1 MTFDLK
7 LSLSKTDSSGVQI
20 RFIRFMLA
28 MMAAIM
34 SYRFNSNASS
44 LLEPAS
50 STGKVWTEHQQ
61 CTPWESITDVSF
73 STTMDQMLER
83 HESTA
88 SIVDSCQQMMQEG
101 ESVLKDQQEPTS
113 VLDLQTSPG
122 DSLLTA
128 SISSERS
135 FNSPSETVTAY
146 RNSLATVAEILHQE
160 HQGDSTFARESAGEP
175 NATLEQDIMAWMDF
189 MGEPTS
195 ASSMDL
201 AVPEFQ
207 SQSATCQMLQQKLAS
222 KPVTIPHTNQQV
234 CAMTD
239 FGLETIVYPS
249 IQYVTGD
256 QEIMQTEK
264 PGESVSFNR
273 LEISQ
278 LLSDAPGHHQ
288 RSPSADGVSALVPM
302 VLESLST
309 LPADHTQLQ
318 KYTIVPTAELL
329 RLLSSSQHQHHQ
341 AAPISA
347 SLPKPAEME
356 ACQSSLS
363 RGASL
368 PISSSS
374 NLYSSQVV
382 VPGGGPRGYT
392 SRWPPCSS
400 SAPLREPEEENRLQL
415 VHTLLACAGA
425 IESQDASIAKP
436 MLASLKSNSNPC
448 GDSMQR
454 IALYFADALSERL
467 AIDMASNS
475 LTHITNSSIK
485 ILEPRKSDLEF
496 DLAYQAYY
504 ESLPFQKFSHF
515 TANQAIL
522 EAVADKPS
530 VHVVDLNIRQGL
542 QWPGFIQSLAMLPK
556 GPPRLRITAVETNV
570 AIARLTGKR
579 LTEFAHSLHVPFDFD
594 LVPEKVEHLHHGM
607 IHMREGEILAVN
619 CADIL
624 HSLLRTQG
632 RLQALLC
639 TIRRLNP
646 MVVSLLE
653 VDANLNMPSFR
664 SRFVDALHYYCAIF
678 DSLEATLDRRSAER
692 LRIESLL
699 FGSEIRSI
707 VACEGASRRVRHVR
721 AEAWQSF
728 FRQAGFH
735 ELPLSQYA
743 TDQADMLLGLFEA
756 AGNNMPFRLSPE
768 FGGLSLGWKETPV
781 MVVSSWTC

>member
-1 MTFDLK
+1 
-7 LSLSKTDSSGVQI
+7 
-20 RFIRFMLA
+20 

-34 SYRFNSNASS
+34 SYLFNSNASS

-50 STGKVWTEHQQ
+50 STGKVWTQQQQQ
-61 CTPWESITDVSF
+61 CTPWESISDVSF
-73 STTMDQMLER
+73 STSMDQMLER

-146 RNSLATVAEILHQE
+146 RSSLPSVAEILHQE
-160 HQGDSTFARESAGEP
+160 HHDDSTFARESAGEP
-175 NATLEQDIMAWMDF
+175 NATLEHDIMAWMDF

-195 ASSMDL
+195 ASTMEL

-207 SQSATCQMLQQKLAS
+207 GQSATCQMLQQKLAS
-222 KPVTIPHTNQQV
+222 RPVAIPHTNQQV
-234 CAMTD
+234 GARTD
-239 FGLETIVYPS
+239 FGLENIVYPS
-249 IQYVTGD
+249 IQYVADD

-264 PGESVSFNR
+264 PGESALNR

-278 LLSDAPGHHQ
+278 LLSDARGHHQ
-288 RSPSADGVSALVPM
+288 RSPGADEVSGLLPM
-302 VLESLST
+302 TLENLST
-309 LPADHTQLQ
+309 LQADHTQLQ

-329 RLLSSSQHQHHQ
+329 RLLGSSQYQHQHHRHHQ

-347 SLPKPAEME
+347 SFPKVAEME
-356 ACQSSLS
+356 VCQSLLS
-363 RGASL
+363 RSASL
-368 PISSSS
+368 PISGSS
-374 NLYSSQVV
+374 NLFSSQVV
-382 VPGGGPRGYT
+382 VSGGGPPGCA

-400 SAPLREPEEENRLQL
+400 SASLREPEEENRLQL

-425 IESQDASIAKP
+425 IESEDASVAKP

-454 IALYFADALSERL
+454 IASYFADALSERL

-504 ESLPFQKFSHF
+504 ENLPFQKFSHF

-522 EAVADKPS
+522 EAVADSPS

-542 QWPGFIQSLAMLPK
+542 QWPGFIQSLAMLPN

-570 AIARLTGKR
+570 AIARLTGRR
-579 LTEFAHSLHVPFDFD
+579 LTEFAQSLHVPFDFD
-594 LVPEKVEHLHHGM
+594 IVAEKVEHLHHGM
-607 IHMREGEILAVN
+607 IHMREGEVLAVN

-678 DSLEATLDRRSAER
+678 DSLEATLDRGSADR

-735 ELPLSQYA
+735 ELPLSRYA

>member
-1 MTFDLK
+1 
-7 LSLSKTDSSGVQI
+7 
-20 RFIRFMLA
+20 
-28 MMAAIM
+28 
-34 SYRFNSNASS
+34 
-44 LLEPAS
+44 
-50 STGKVWTEHQQ
+50 
-61 CTPWESITDVSF
+61 
-73 STTMDQMLER
+73 MDQMLER

-88 SIVDSCQQMMQEG
+88 SIVDSCQQMMQED
-101 ESVLKDQQEPTS
+101 ESVCRDQQEPTS

-122 DSLLTA
+122 DSLLTV

-146 RNSLATVAEILHQE
+146 RCSLPSVAEFLHQE
-160 HQGDSTFARESAGEP
+160 HHHDVDSTFAWESAGEP
-175 NATLEQDIMAWMDF
+175 NAALEQDIMAWMDF

-195 ASSMDL
+195 ASTVEL
-201 AVPEFQ
+201 PLPEFQ
-207 SQSATCQMLQQKLAS
+207 TQSATCHMLQQKLAS
-222 KPVTIPHTNQQV
+222 RPIAIPHTNQQV
-234 CAMTD
+234 GARSN
-239 FGLETIVYPS
+239 FGLENIVFPS
-249 IQYVTGD
+249 IQYVAD
-256 QEIMQTEK
+256 EQEIMQMEK
-264 PGESVSFNR
+264 PGESALNR

-278 LLSDAPGHHQ
+278 LVSDARGHHHQ
-288 RSPSADGVSALVPM
+288 RSPSGDAVSGLLPM
-302 VLESLST
+302 MLENLST
-309 LPADHTQLQ
+309 LQADHTQLQ

-329 RLLSSSQHQHHQ
+329 RLLSSSQYQHQHHRHHQ
-341 AAPISA
+341 AAAPISA
-347 SLPKPAEME
+347 SFPKATEME
-356 ACQSSLS
+356 VCQSSLS
-363 RGASL
+363 RSASL
-368 PISSSS
+368 PISGSS

-382 VPGGGPRGYT
+382 VPRGGPPSCT
-392 SRWPPCSS
+392 SRWPPSSSS
-400 SAPLREPEEENRLQL
+400 SAPLLREPEEENRLQL

-425 IESQDASIAKP
+425 IESEDASIAKP

-485 ILEPRKSDLEF
+485 IMEPRKSDLEF

-504 ESLPFQKFSHF
+504 ENLPFQKFSHF

-522 EAVADKPS
+522 ESVADNPS

-542 QWPGFIQSLAMLPK
+542 QWPGFIQSLAMLPN

-570 AIARLTGKR
+570 AIARLTGRR
-579 LTEFAHSLHVPFDFD
+579 LTEFAHSLHVPFEFD
-594 LVPEKVEHLHHGM
+594 IVAEKVEHLHHGM
-607 IHMREGEILAVN
+607 IHMREGEVLAVN
-619 CADIL
+619 CGDIL

-678 DSLEATLDRRSAER
+678 DSLEATLDRGSADR

-743 TDQADMLLGLFEA
+743 TDQADMLLGLFKA